1 VKPEN
6 TEIRILEDEVEFDGK
21 VVKKIKYDLKHIN
34 QGWNDKARDYKTRL
48 RSNYTGENV
57 EGIFSRFGYLSIEWD
72 EDQVEKVTH
81 YGKKF
86 RRFTT
91 TTLDDD
97 NVEVIIVIDVPV
109 EFNNEATIVTIYK
122 EGEE

>member
-1 VKPEN
+1 MKPEN

-72 EDQVEKVTH
+72 
-81 YGKKF
+81 
-86 RRFTT
+86 
-91 TTLDDD
+91 DD

-109 EFNNEATIVTIYK
+109 EFDNEANIVTIYK